1 MKKSYIIK
9 DPNLTKAQIAEALNI
24 KLSDITDAKVSH
36 TYDAYNILV
45 AGNKYE
51 YSTYEITTKP

>member
-36 TYDAYNILV
+36 TYDAYNILES
-45 AGNKYE
+45 GYKYE

>member
-36 TYDAYNILV
+36 TYDAYNILEV
-45 AGNKYE
+45 GNKYE

>member
-9 DPNLTKAQIAEALNI
+9 DPNLTKVQIAEALNI

-36 TYDAYNILV
+36 TYDAHDILEN
-45 AGNKYE
+45 GSKYE
-51 YSTYEITTKP
+51 YSTYEITTK